1 MFIVSL
7 HRHLKKRKEH
17 TMITLQSHYDFAAAK
32 VRIFSDICKKN
43 VEFIAYF
50 TKK

>member
-17 TMITLQSHYDFAAAK
+17 TMITLQSHYDFAAAR
-32 VRIFSDICKKN
+32 VRIFLIYANKSRFFSDGHKR
-43 VEFIAYF
+43 
-50 TKK
+50 